1 MKKNLL
7 SVLILVLLVV
17 NIAMTAV
24 MMSSVVGTNKK
35 TAELITSI
43 ATVLNLELYN
53 PGGVA
58 VTDVPLSETAIH
70 DIAGTM
76 TIPLRTTVDAE
87 GKESKQIYIVFE
99 FSLMMNTKHED
110 YATYSET
117 IATWESVIK
126 DSVTSVV
133 SSHTETEC
141 RSDFESVR
149 EEILESI
156 QDLFQSDFIYKVAIT
171 GIKFG

>member
-24 MMSSVVGTNKK
+24 MMSSVIGTNRK
-35 TAELITSI
+35 TAELITSV

-53 PGGVA
+53 PGGEA
-58 VTDVPLSETAIH
+58 VTEVPLSETAIH
-70 DIAGTM
+70 DIAGKM
-76 TIPLRTTVDAE
+76 TIPLKTTVGAD
-87 GKESKQIYIVFE
+87 GKESKQAYIVFE
-99 FSLMMNTKHED
+99 FSLLMNTKHED

-117 IATWESVIK
+117 IGSWESVVK
-126 DSVTSVV
+126 DAVTSVV
-133 SSHTETEC
+133 TSHTEAEC
-141 RSDFESVR
+141 RGDFEGVR

-156 QDLFQSDFIYKVAIT
+156 QQLFQSDFIYKVAIT
-171 GIKFG
+171 GINFG

>member
-24 MMSSVVGTNKK
+24 MMISVTGTNKK
-35 TAELITSI
+35 TADLITSV

-70 DIAGTM
+70 DIVGQM
-76 TIPLRTTVDAE
+76 TIPLKSTVDADGKE
-87 GKESKQIYIVFE
+87 GKQVYIQFE
-99 FSLMMNTKHED
+99 ISLMMNTKHEE
-110 YATYSET
+110 YKNYSET
-117 IATWESVIK
+117 IGDWESVIK
-126 DSVTSVV
+126 DAVTSVV
-133 SSHTETEC
+133 SSHTEAEC
-141 RSDFESVR
+141 RGDFDSVR
-149 EEILESI
+149 EEILEAI
-156 QDLFQSDFIYKVAIT
+156 QKLFQSDFIYKVAIN